1 MAQLA
6 EFPIGGCDGY
16 GLRRVEKMKGPRK
29 ALHTVMVGGK
39 FLLIGRCNGAALGIM
54 QAKLSERDLVEDRGL
69 GELGSGYCQQQR
81 LHNQG
86 IDRDRADQLSPEQ
99 PQF

>member
-1 MAQLA
+1 
-6 EFPIGGCDGY
+6 
-16 GLRRVEKMKGPRK
+16 MKGPRK
-29 ALHTVMVGGK
+29 TLHTVMVGGK
-39 FLLIGRCNGAALGIM
+39 FFLIGRRNGAALGIM
-54 QAKLSERDLVEDRGL
+54 QAKLSERNLVEDRGL
-69 GELGSGYCQQQR
+69 GELGSGYRQQQR